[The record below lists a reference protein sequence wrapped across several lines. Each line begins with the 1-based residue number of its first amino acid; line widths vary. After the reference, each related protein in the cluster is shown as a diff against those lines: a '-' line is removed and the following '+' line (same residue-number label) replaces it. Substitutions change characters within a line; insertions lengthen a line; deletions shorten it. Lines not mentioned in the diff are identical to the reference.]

1 MTSIIQAIILGIIQG
16 ITEWLPISSSG
27 HLVITKYLFNIQPDI
42 LFDVL
47 LHYGSLIVILT
58 VFYKDIAKIV
68 YSFIPQSF
76 FKRKYK
82 TFKQHNYYKQ
92 YQKLAYYII
101 IASVPTAMIGFY
113 FHDLFEYL
121 FSDIFAVSI
130 ALLVTGLILY
140 STKFKTQYPITR
152 KYTIINTKQNKTT
165 KQHNYNPYQNNT
177 LKSLTIG
184 IAQGLAIIPG
194 ISRSGSTISTGLLL
208 GLDKKKAAT
217 FSFLL
222 AIPAIFGATL
232 YEIHTAPT
240 YLFNTEYLIPILV
253 GTIFSIITGFLSLKW
268 LLKIINKGHI
278 HRFAYYCWAV
288 GIMILIVSL

>member
-27 HLVITKYLFNIQPDI
+27 HLVITKYLLNLQPDI

-58 VFYKDIAKIV
+58 MFYKDITKIV
-68 YSFIPQSF
+68 YALIPKSF

-82 TFKQHNYYKQ
+82 TFKQHYYYRQ
-92 YQKLAYYII
+92 YRKLAYYII
-101 IASVPTAMIGFY
+101 IASIPTALAGY
-113 FHDLFEYL
+113 YLHDVFESL

-130 ALLVTGLILY
+130 ALLITGLILF
-140 STKFKTQYPITR
+140 STKFKSQYPITR
-152 KYTIINTKQNKTT
+152 K
-165 KQHNYNPYQNNT
+165 NPNNI
-177 LKSLTIG
+177 LKSFTIG
-184 IAQGLAIIPG
+184 ISQALAIIPG

-208 GLDKKKAAT
+208 GFSRKQAAR

-232 YEIHTAPT
+232 YQINTTPN
-240 YLFNTEYLIPILV
+240 YVFNSEYLIPILV
-253 GTIFSIITGFLSLKW
+253 GTITSIIVGFLSLKW
-268 LLKIINKGHI
+268 LLRIIKKGHL
-278 HRFAYYCWAV
+278 HRFAYYCWIV
-288 GIMILIVSL
+288 GILILISLI